1 MSKREKHEK
10 KPHIVRE
17 EPTSAEVAQ
26 DVASGEAPIDSEPPK
41 FGLAWLGAPRAVPTL
56 PDGVETAGDA
66 VRYVH
71 AKIRAADDG
80 ALEVAVAEV
89 QRRDD
94 ARANYAATLAEI
106 DRRTGRVACTTC
118 GNPVAP
124 GATCAVDGQIAPR
137 G

>member
-1 MSKREKHEK
+1 MSKKHEK
-10 KPHIVRE
+10 KPHIVRD
-17 EPTSAEVAQ
+17 EPPPAEKPR
-26 DVASGEAPIDSEPPK
+26 DVASGETPIDSEPPK
-41 FGLAWLGAPRAVPTL
+41 FGPAWLGAPRAVPSF
-56 PDGVETAGDA
+56 PD
-66 VRYVH
+66 
-71 AKIRAADDG
+71 RAM
-80 ALEVAVAEV
+80 E
-89 QRRDD
+89 